1 MNVSHITMT
10 SLSQNELEALRI
22 LWAEGGLKPAE
33 IQERFAWKIDNGTL
47 RSVLVKLV
55 EEGHATR
62 RAEGKA
68 FRYAAR
74 VPKQT
79 LLQAMVRGMARV
91 FAGGSPREL
100 VAQMVEI
107 GDIKPADLKIIREV
121 AFGKA
126 GEARRKTE

>member
-1 MNVSHITMT
+1 MT
-10 SLSQNELEALRI
+10 SLNQNELEALRI
-22 LWAEGGLKPAE
+22 LWAESNLKPAE

-62 RAEGKA
+62 GAEGKA
-68 FRYAAR
+68 FRYAAH

-79 LLQAMVRGMARV
+79 MLQAMVQSIARV

-100 VAQMVEI
+100 VSQMVET
-107 GDIKPADLKIIREV
+107 GDVKASDLKVIGAVAAGKHRET
-121 AFGKA
+121 K
-126 GEARRKTE
+126 RKRK